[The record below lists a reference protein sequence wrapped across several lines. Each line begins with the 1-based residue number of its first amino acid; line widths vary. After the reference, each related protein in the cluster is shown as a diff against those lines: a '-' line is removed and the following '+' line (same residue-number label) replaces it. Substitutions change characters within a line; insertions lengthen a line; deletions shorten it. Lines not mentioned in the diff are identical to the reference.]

1 MTDTDNTEF
10 QLHPDTCVRNAV
22 GDVLFTA
29 ASLTRSARLPGWR
42 GEADQASDGRQLRV
56 SGPESVHGL
65 CLVRDDSSDTVL
77 RKIFQAVWRG
87 IPFCV
92 IPKGRDS
99 ASIDGVAGDAAKVE
113 EALAEDVHCG
123 ARDMATSALA
133 QFHCLSSGSS
143 GTARRIQRSHQSWI
157 RSFDVNAEMLQ
168 ISASDRYAIVG
179 SLSHSLPLY
188 ASLEACHLGA
198 DLHLLRD
205 LRPDRQLRALHTL
218 GTTVLYLT
226 PAQARQLCRARPA
239 GHRQKYRIRHVLCG
253 GGKLDEKTRCAL
265 HELFAGASIVE
276 FYGASE
282 TSFMTMSTEQTPLG
296 SVGCAYPGVSLKV
309 LDDDGEAT
317 TGVGEIWVQSQYLFT
332 GYSLGG
338 WRDTRQV
345 QGYLSI
351 GELGQLDEAGFLYL
365 RGRKSRQAN
374 VADTSVFL
382 EEIEAVLL
390 EHSALDHCVVVARHD
405 ALRGEILLAVVQGHP
420 DESRRKE
427 LLSFARRRLGPVLAP
442 RDILFIQTMPYL
454 AAGKPDIGQIQGM
467 VDSL

>member
-1 MTDTDNTEF
+1 M
-10 QLHPDTCVRNAV
+10 
-22 GDVLFTA
+22 
-29 ASLTRSARLPGWR
+29 
-42 GEADQASDGRQLRV
+42 
-56 SGPESVHGL
+56 SGLEPVHGL
-65 CLVRDDSSDTVL
+65 CLVRDDSSDSVL
-77 RKIFQAVWRG
+77 REIFQAVRRG

-92 IPKGRDS
+92 IPKSLDS
-99 ASIDGVAGDAAKVE
+99 ASIVGGVKEAAKVE
-113 EALAEDVHCG
+113 EVAVAGVHG
-123 ARDMATSALA
+123 VTRDMATPALA

-157 RSFDVNAEMLQ
+157 RSFDVNAAMLQ
-168 ISASDRYAIVG
+168 ISASDSYAIVG

-198 DLHLLRD
+198 DLHLLSN
-205 LRPDRQLRALHTL
+205 LRPDRQLTALHTL

-226 PAQARQLCRARPA
+226 PAQARQLCRERPA
-239 GHRQKYRIRHVLCG
+239 GHHRKYRVRHVLCG

-265 HELFAGASIVE
+265 HELFEGASIIE

-282 TSFMTMSTEQTPLG
+282 TSFMSMSTEQTPPG

-309 LDDDGEAT
+309 LDDEGEVT
-317 TGVGEIWVQSQYLFT
+317 TGVGEIWVCSQYLFT
-332 GYSLGG
+332 GYSQGG
-338 WRDTRQV
+338 WRDTRQL

-351 GELGQLDEAGFLYL
+351 GELGQMDEAGFLYL

-405 ALRGEILLAVVQGHP
+405 ALRGEVLLAVVQGHP
-420 DESRRKE
+420 DELHRKE

-442 RDILFIQTMPYL
+442 RDILFVETMPYL
-454 AAGKPDIGQIQGM
+454 AAGKPDIRQIQGM